1 MAWSKA
7 ISRSLL
13 QLGVTLLFISV
24 VEGFALPTSANPQT
38 PTTSSLLRATNAALH
53 LHREATATIPTST
66 SVSTPLYL
74 NVTTAAPDLLGIA
87 NISGLYGPGAWAA
100 WFITGFAAW
109 WRIFARSEEKM
120 DVNTW
125 AFLFGLNWAA
135 VDIFRAIHTLRSIS
149 PENDAELSSH
159 MGAFGAAFTVV
170 FWGTSHALLQVPITS
185 VVFEYSE
192 FRGQR
197 MKTLGVGL
205 ILPLGALLASTY
217 LFRDPRAF
225 NLLPALYYRGME
237 QIHSFYLDI
246 ACLTPILFSPLAI
259 TWFLSHKLD
268 SSDPTRA
275 IFEPIL
281 LLDGLPDNKIFDY
294 VGAIL
299 SSISCGLFIVFI
311 VLGLGMNNLVGFY
324 FAIPV
329 FSFLCL
335 GLPILLPVVW
345 VSFLGTGS
353 VFYIWKGYFRRSPE
367 TWISESCFFM
377 PCSPQSIKD
386 EDQIYALLAGIFL
399 FVGLEAFPPAFKRLR
414 QWYRDNRLFVQMVE
428 DALRQFEMRRRGTAT
443 SEAIDLEDV

>member
-1 MAWSKA
+1 M
-7 ISRSLL
+7 
-13 QLGVTLLFISV
+13 
-24 VEGFALPTSANPQT
+24 
-38 PTTSSLLRATNAALH
+38 
-53 LHREATATIPTST
+53 
-66 SVSTPLYL
+66 
-74 NVTTAAPDLLGIA
+74 TTAAPDLLGIA
-87 NISGLYGPGAWAA
+87 NISGVYGPGAWAA

-125 AFLFGLNWAA
+125 AFLFGINWAA
-135 VDIFRAIHTLRSIS
+135 VDILRAIHTLRSIS

-185 VVFEYSE
+185 AVFEYSE
-192 FRGQR
+192 YKGQR

-217 LFRDPRAF
+217 LFRDPRASDQ
-225 NLLPALYYRGME
+225 LPALYYQGME
-237 QIHSFYLDI
+237 TVDQFHSFYLI
-246 ACLTPILFSPLAI
+246 LACLTPIMFSPLAI

-275 IFEPIL
+275 TIEPTL
-281 LLDGLPDNKIFDY
+281 LLEDLPKNKIFY
-294 VGAIL
+294 FVGMVL
-299 SSISCGLFIVFI
+299 CFSSCGLFIVFL

-324 FAIPV
+324 FAIPF
-329 FSFLCL
+329 FSLVCL
-335 GLPILLPVVW
+335 AFPTLLPSVW
-345 VSFLGTGS
+345 VYFLGTGS
-353 VFYIWKGYFRRSPE
+353 VSYIWKGYFRRSSE
-367 TWISESCFFM
+367 TRISQSCIFM

-399 FVGLEAFPPAFKRLR
+399 FVGLEVFPPAFRRLR

-428 DALRQFEMRRRGTAT
+428 GALRQFEMRRRGTAT